1 MDLTFIKCADLKK
14 LDVRHYF
21 KYIILQIFLL
31 ERTFQNS
38 SILVVLIMVL
48 KTGPG
53 REPEKGVVPV
63 SLVGPGS
70 DW

>member
-38 SILVVLIMVL
+38 SILVVLISSTSKVFYCQNI
-48 KTGPG
+48 
-53 REPEKGVVPV
+53 
-63 SLVGPGS
+63 
-70 DW
+70 